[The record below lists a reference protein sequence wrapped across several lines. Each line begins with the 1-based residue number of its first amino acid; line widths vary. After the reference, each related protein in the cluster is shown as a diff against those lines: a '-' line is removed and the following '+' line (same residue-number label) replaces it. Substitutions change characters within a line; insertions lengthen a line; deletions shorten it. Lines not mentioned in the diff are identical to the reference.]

1 MFKNFRRWLAPIFIF
16 TFAISA
22 CQPAQTITA
31 TPSTQTTETPQA
43 VSTPNA
49 GGQLGVQKEALKG
62 VTIQVWNP
70 WFGIESSLFE
80 SQVKE
85 FNQTN
90 EWRIIVQSTS
100 QINYGQLYDNTT
112 AALPTVNRP
121 QLVIALPEHVLEWN
135 ANDYVVD
142 LNPYINDSVYG
153 MGGADIKDFPNIFLT
168 QDSFSGKRLGLP
180 AERSARFLLYN
191 GSWARQ
197 LGFDAAPR
205 TADEF
210 RQQACRAHQFMLTD
224 ATRNN
229 DAQGGWLVDTN
240 SMTALSWLTAF
251 GGGVLEGNDYRFL
264 TPRNIAALTFVKQLY
279 DDGCAWSTQP
289 NTNLPDAFAA
299 RKALFITA
307 GLEEL
312 SDYAR
317 SMATASNGD
326 EWTVLSFPG
335 DVQSGLII
343 YGSSFVALKS
353 TPEQQLASWLFVRWM
368 LAPDKQAKWVENTGL
383 FPLRT
388 SSLDLLSD
396 YKNSHPQWAAAVALI
411 PDGQIQPQLA
421 SWRKVHVMIGDG
433 FDSMFRVNTPAGR
446 VAEILAIMESTA
458 RDLSK

>member
-1 MFKNFRRWLAPIFIF
+1 MFKNFNRRLALIFIF
-16 TFAISA
+16 ALAISA
-22 CQPAQTITA
+22 CQPAPTKLTA
-31 TPSTQTTETPQA
+31 TPSASGTPSA
-43 VSTPNA
+43 TSTPNA

-62 VTIQVWNP
+62 VTVQVWDP
-70 WFGIESSLFE
+70 WFGVESSLFE

-90 EWRIIVQSTS
+90 EWGITVTPTS
-100 QINYGQLYDNTT
+100 QITYGQLYDNTT
-112 AALPTVNRP
+112 AALPTGNRP
-121 QLVIALPEHVLEWN
+121 QLVIALPEHALGWN

-153 MGGADIKDFPNIFLT
+153 FSGADIKDFPTIFLT
-168 QDSFSGKRLGLP
+168 QDSFGGKQLGLP

-191 GSWARQ
+191 VSWARQ
-197 LGFDAAPR
+197 LGFDTPPR

-210 RQQACRAHQFMLTD
+210 HQQACRAHQFMLTD
-224 ATRNN
+224 TTRSN

-251 GGGVLEGNDYRFL
+251 GGGVLEENDYRFL
-264 TPRNIAALTFVKQLY
+264 TPKNIAALTFVKQLY
-279 DDGCAWSTQP
+279 DDNCAWSAQAD
-289 NTNLPDAFAA
+289 TNLPAAFAA
-299 RKALFITA
+299 REALFMTA

-317 SMATASNGD
+317 SMATASNSD

-343 YGSSFVALKS
+343 YGSSYVVLKS
-353 TPEQQLASWLFVRWM
+353 TPEQQLAAWLFVRWM

-388 SSLDLLSD
+388 SSLDLLND

-411 PDGQIQPQLA
+411 PKGQIQPQLA
-421 SWRKVHVMIGDG
+421 SWRKVRVMLGDG
-433 FDSMFRVNTPAGR
+433 FDSMFRTNTPAGR